1 MNFYCFEFYMIS
13 IFPNITIFD
22 FLLINAVSIFPIFY
36 PFKYL
41 KTVIGDTTLRMLD
54 VVCRLVSILIFNLSL
69 FNMDLLQS
77 SFSRFSFKNLN
88 F

>member
-22 FLLINAVSIFPIFY
+22 FLSINAVSIFPIFY

-41 KTVIGDTTLRMLD
+41 KTVIGDTTLRMLFVD
-54 VVCRLVSILIFNLSL
+54 
-69 FNMDLLQS
+69 
-77 SFSRFSFKNLN
+77 
-88 F
+88 